1 LGSNCSADAFQP
13 SANTYLHEDYVERG
27 RRLFGEWSEP
37 RVWLLRY
44 DGSALAKVTLEI
56 IPVHGLPEIRPG
68 DDLVGLLLDSLGH
81 VHERLT
87 AGDVVVIAQKVV
99 SKSEGRLVRL
109 AEVVPSER
117 ARAMADESGKDPRQ
131 LEVVLSETK
140 QILRWER
147 GVLICETRHGFVC
160 ANAGVD
166 RSNAGAPDTVVL
178 LPVDPDAS
186 AARLRS
192 EIASRAQVPV
202 AVMITDTFG
211 RAWREGH
218 TNVAI
223 GIAGLPALKRYIG
236 QRDPE
241 GYELR
246 VTEIAVA
253 DEIAAAAELVMGKL
267 DRCPVAIVRG
277 LAYDESDETAQEY
290 VRPAARDLFR

>member
-1 LGSNCSADAFQP
+1 
-13 SANTYLHEDYVERG
+13 
-27 RRLFGEWSEP
+27 
-37 RVWLLRY
+37 
-44 DGSALAKVTLEI
+44 VTLEI

-81 VHERLT
+81 VHQHLT

>member
-1 LGSNCSADAFQP
+1 M
-13 SANTYLHEDYVERG
+13 G
-27 RRLFGEWSEP
+27 RAS
-37 RVWLLRY
+37 
-44 DGSALAKVTLEI
+44 VTLEI
-56 IPVHGLPEIRPG
+56 IPVHGLPEVRPG
-68 DDLVGLLLDSLGH
+68 DDLIGLLLDSLARS
-81 VHERLT
+81 HERLT
-87 AGDVVVIAQKVV
+87 AGDVIVIAQKVV

-109 AEVVPSER
+109 ADVVPSER
-117 ARAMADESGKDPRQ
+117 ARTMADESGKDPRQ

-178 LPVDPDAS
+178 LPLNPDAS
-186 AARLRS
+186 AARLRA

-202 AVMITDTFG
+202 AVIITDTFG

-223 GIAGLPALKRYIG
+223 GIAGLPALKRYVG

-277 LAYDESDETAQEY
+277 LTFDESAETAQEY
-290 VRPAARDLFR
+290 VRPAARDMFR

>member
-1 LGSNCSADAFQP
+1 
-13 SANTYLHEDYVERG
+13 
-27 RRLFGEWSEP
+27 
-37 RVWLLRY
+37 
-44 DGSALAKVTLEI
+44 VTLQI
-56 IPVHGLPEIRPG
+56 IPVHGLPEIRPD

-81 VHERLT
+81 SHERLT
-87 AGDVVVIAQKVV
+87 AGDVVVVAQKVV

-109 AEVVPSER
+109 ADVVPGER
-117 ARAMADESGKDPRQ
+117 ALAMAQESGKDPRQ

-147 GVLICETRHGFVC
+147 GVLIVETHHGFVC

-186 AARLRS
+186 ATRLRD
-192 EIASRAQVPV
+192 ELASRAHVTV
-202 AVMITDTFG
+202 AVVITDTFG

-223 GIAGLPALKRYIG
+223 GIAGLPALKRYVG

-246 VTEIAVA
+246 VTEIAMA

-277 LAYDESDETAQEY
+277 LAFDESDETAQEY
-290 VRPAARDLFR
+290 VRPATRDLFR

>member
-1 LGSNCSADAFQP
+1 M
-13 SANTYLHEDYVERG
+13 
-27 RRLFGEWSEP
+27 
-37 RVWLLRY
+37 
-44 DGSALAKVTLEI
+44 TLEI

-81 VHERLT
+81 SHERLR
-87 AGDVVVIAQKVV
+87 AGDVIVVAQKVV

-109 AEVVPSER
+109 ADVVPSDR
-117 ARAMADESGKDPRQ
+117 ARRMAEESGKDPRQ
-131 LEVVLSETK
+131 LEVVLSETRE
-140 QILRWER
+140 ILRWER
-147 GVLICETRHGFVC
+147 GVLICETHHGFVC

-178 LPVDPDAS
+178 LPVNPDAS

-192 EIASRAQVPV
+192 EIASRARV
-202 AVMITDTFG
+202 AVAVVITDTFG

-223 GIAGLPALKRYIG
+223 GIAGLPALKRYVG

-246 VTEIAVA
+246 VTEIAMA

-277 LAYDESDETAQEY
+277 LAFDESDETAQEY

>member
-1 LGSNCSADAFQP
+1 M
-13 SANTYLHEDYVERG
+13 
-27 RRLFGEWSEP
+27 
-37 RVWLLRY
+37 
-44 DGSALAKVTLEI
+44 TLEI

-68 DDLVGLLLDSLGH
+68 DDLIGLLLDSLRLA
-81 VHERLT
+81 HERLA
-87 AGDVVVIAQKVV
+87 AGDVIVVAQKVV

-109 AEVVPSER
+109 ADVVPSDQ
-117 ARAMADESGKDPRQ
+117 ARRMAEESGKDPRQ
-131 LEVVLSETK
+131 LEVVLSETRE
-140 QILRWER
+140 ILRWER
-147 GVLICETRHGFVC
+147 GVLICETHHGFVC

-178 LPVDPDAS
+178 LPVNPDAS
-186 AARLRS
+186 AARLRA
-192 EIASRAQVPV
+192 EIASRARVTV
-202 AVMITDTFG
+202 AVVITDTFG

-223 GIAGLPALKRYIG
+223 GIAGLPALKRYVG

-246 VTEIAVA
+246 VTEIAMA

-277 LAYDESDETAQEY
+277 LAFDESDETAQEY

>member
-1 LGSNCSADAFQP
+1 
-13 SANTYLHEDYVERG
+13 
-27 RRLFGEWSEP
+27 
-37 RVWLLRY
+37 
-44 DGSALAKVTLEI
+44 VTLQI
-56 IPVHGLPEIRPG
+56 IPVHGLPEIRPD

-81 VHERLT
+81 SHERLT
-87 AGDVVVIAQKVV
+87 AGDVVVVAQKVV

-109 AEVVPSER
+109 ADVVPGER
-117 ARAMADESGKDPRQ
+117 ALAMAQESGKDPRQ

-147 GVLICETRHGFVC
+147 GVLIVETHHGFVC

-186 AARLRS
+186 ATRLRD
-192 EIASRAQVPV
+192 ELASRAHVTV
-202 AVMITDTFG
+202 AVVITDTFG

-223 GIAGLPALKRYIG
+223 GIAGLPALKRYVG

-246 VTEIAVA
+246 VTEIAMA

-277 LAYDESDETAQEY
+277 LMFEESDETAQEY
-290 VRPAARDLFR
+290 VRPAARDMFR